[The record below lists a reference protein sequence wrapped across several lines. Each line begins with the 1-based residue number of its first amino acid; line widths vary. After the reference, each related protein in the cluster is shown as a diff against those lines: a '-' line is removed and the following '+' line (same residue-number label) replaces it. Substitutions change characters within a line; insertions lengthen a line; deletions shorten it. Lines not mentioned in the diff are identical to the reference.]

1 MEKDGER
8 LRKIRDT
15 FGEGQRQM
23 REKKKE
29 MLKKMKGKD
38 ERKIWRQMEIN
49 IRQKYEERC
58 INMREIWRD
67 IEKDGEIENNFEQ
80 YGERLKINKVRRET
94 WRNLRE
100 NIWRKMEK
108 I

>member
-1 MEKDGER
+1 
-8 LRKIRDT
+8 
-15 FGEGQRQM
+15 
-23 REKKKE
+23 
-29 MLKKMKGKD
+29 
-38 ERKIWRQMEIN
+38 
-49 IRQKYEERC
+49 
-58 INMREIWRD
+58 MREIWRD

-108 I
+108 IREKYGERWRNMRHIKKKCDYGEMF